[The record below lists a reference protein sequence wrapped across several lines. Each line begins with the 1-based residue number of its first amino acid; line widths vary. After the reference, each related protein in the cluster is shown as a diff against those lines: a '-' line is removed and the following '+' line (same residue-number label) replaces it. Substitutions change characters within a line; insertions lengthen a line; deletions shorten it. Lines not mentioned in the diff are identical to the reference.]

1 MTSHSMKALTSQDF
15 LSRSFEHI
23 VFAGGGNRCWW
34 QAGLVEALSQH
45 VCWQA
50 RHLIGASAGAGIATA
65 FATGRIQNS
74 LTEAIARFNATPRN
88 VEWRNLLKGKR
99 PFVLPAIYP
108 DWIAS
113 FLDVSDLVKLKSR
126 PLKVEVVITRP
137 IPFLPLSLSTLIALA
152 LYSSEKYWLK
162 NFHTR
167 LPHYLGLR
175 AQYLDLAHSEN
186 LDEARTLLLASA
198 AAVPITPMHL
208 VQGRAA
214 LDGGFYD
221 SVPLP
226 TDRADDPGT
235 LVLLTRH
242 RPDLAQIFSY
252 QQRVYVQPTQAV
264 AATNM
269 DCTSGEN
276 VRLTYQQGRQEALRL
291 IS

>member
-1 MTSHSMKALTSQDF
+1 MTAHPMKALTPKDF

-34 QAGLVEALSQH
+34 QAGLIETLSQH
-45 VCWQA
+45 TCWQA
-50 RHLIGASAGAGIATA
+50 RRLIGASAGAGIATA

-74 LTEAIARFNATPRN
+74 LTQAIARFNATPRN

-99 PFVLPAIYP
+99 PFVLPSIYP

-113 FLDVSDLVKLKSR
+113 FLEASDLAKLKAL
-126 PLKVEVVITRP
+126 PLKVEVAITRP
-137 IPFLPLSLSTLIALA
+137 IPFLPLSLSTLVALV

-175 AQYLDLAHSEN
+175 AQYLDLANSQN

-198 AAVPITPMHL
+198 AAVPITPTHL

-221 SVPLP
+221 NVPLP
-226 TDRADDPGT
+226 TDRTDDPGT

-252 QQRVYVQPTQAV
+252 QNRVYVQPAQAV
-264 AATNM
+264 PAVNM

-276 VRLTYQQGRQEALRL
+276 VKLTYHQGHQEALRL
-291 IS
+291 LS